1 MHEENV
7 DSNDAKQRAQPNPQP
22 KEASLSKNRMSASGR
37 FFLFV
42 TFVLAGCGLTLAGFL
57 YLQLIQDSPL
67 EKAMVENDKA
77 RQIFSA
83 NVTDQL
89 SSAQS
94 ILEKSQRELKGDLE
108 GQIEQRLSNAEADL
122 QTGLELVT
130 ASKPTTPNK
139 WRLAEAG
146 YLLREA
152 NRRLVMQRDTV
163 FALRALTSAEE
174 ILQDLGDLAPFPLR
188 AKLADDI
195 ASLKRIKVVDTE
207 AVFIRL
213 ETLKDDVPNGL
224 SKQAG
229 IAAAAPVSAPQAQV
243 WWQQILDRIKGLI
256 RISKLVEKAERQEL
270 AKILPSQEVAT
281 LANLRIRLA
290 IEQAQLGLL
299 QEQEEIYKT
308 SLLRAKA
315 TTLEYF
321 DANGL
326 LEMKLLANIQALLAI
341 DLTPDLTDI
350 TGSLEML
357 SKAEADAE

>member
-7 DSNDAKQRAQPNPQP
+7 DSNDPKQRARPNPLP
-22 KEASLSKNRMSASGR
+22 KEDSLSKNRMSALGR
-37 FFLFV
+37 FFLFL

-57 YLQLIQDSPL
+57 YLQLVQESPL
-67 EKAMVENDKA
+67 EKAMAENDKA

-83 NVTDQL
+83 RMADQL

-94 ILEKSQRELKGDLE
+94 ILEKGQREVRSDLE

-122 QTGLELVT
+122 QTGLELV
-130 ASKPTTPNK
+130 AANKPTTPNK

-174 ILQDLGDLAPFPLR
+174 ILRDLGDLAPFPLR

-195 ASLKRIKVVDTE
+195 ASLERIKAVDIE

-224 SKQAG
+224 PKQG
-229 IAAAAPVSAPQAQV
+229 VVAAAAPASVPQAQV

-256 RISKLVEKAERQEL
+256 RISRLVEQAESQEL
-270 AKILPSQEVAT
+270 AKILPTQEVAT
-281 LANLRIRLA
+281 LASLRIKMA

-299 QEQEEIYKT
+299 QEQEQIYKT

-321 DANGL
+321 DANGV
-326 LEMKLLANIQALLAI
+326 LEAKLLANIQALLAI
-341 DLTPDLTDI
+341 DLTPDLIDLS
-350 TGSLEML
+350 GSLEML
-357 SKAEADAE
+357 SKAEANAE

>member
-7 DSNDAKQRAQPNPQP
+7 DSNDPKRRVQPNPQP
-22 KEASLSKNRMSASGR
+22 KEGSLSKNRMSASGR
-37 FFLFV
+37 FFLFL
-42 TFVLAGCGLTLAGFL
+42 TFLLSACGLTLGGFL
-57 YLQLIQDSPL
+57 YLQLIQESPL

-83 NVTDQL
+83 KVTDQL
-89 SSAQS
+89 TMAQS
-94 ILEKSQRELKGDLE
+94 MLEKSQRELWSDLE
-108 GQIEQRLSNAEADL
+108 GRIEQRLSNAEADL

-130 ASKPTTPNK
+130 ESKPTTPNK

-152 NRRLVMQRDTV
+152 NRRLLMQRDTV
-163 FALRALTSAEE
+163 FALRALTSAEA
-174 ILQDLGDLAPFPLR
+174 ILRDLGDLAPFPLR

-195 ASLKRIKVVDTE
+195 ASLKRIDAVDIE

-213 ETLKDDVPNGL
+213 ETLKDDIPNGL
-224 SKQAG
+224 PKQG
-229 IAAAAPVSAPQAQV
+229 VIAAAPASAPQAEV
-243 WWQQILDRIKGLI
+243 WWHQILDRIKGLI
-256 RISKLVEKAERQEL
+256 RISTLVEQAESQEL
-270 AKILPSQEVAT
+270 TKILPTQEVAT
-281 LANLRIRLA
+281 LASLRIRLA

-299 QEQEEIYKT
+299 QEQEQIYKS

-321 DANGL
+321 DANGV
-326 LEMKLLANIQALLAI
+326 LEEKFLANIQALLGI
-341 DLTPDLTDI
+341 DLTPDLIDL

-357 SKAEADAE
+357 SKAEANAE

>member
-7 DSNDAKQRAQPNPQP
+7 DSNDPKQRARPNPLP
-22 KEASLSKNRMSASGR
+22 KEDSLSKNRMSALGR
-37 FFLFV
+37 FFLFL

-57 YLQLIQDSPL
+57 YLQLVQESPL
-67 EKAMVENDKA
+67 EKAMAENDKA

-83 NVTDQL
+83 RMADQL

-94 ILEKSQRELKGDLE
+94 ILEKGQRELRSDLE

-130 ASKPTTPNK
+130 ANKPTTPNK

-174 ILQDLGDLAPFPLR
+174 ILRDLGDLAPFPLR

-195 ASLKRIKVVDTE
+195 ASLERIKTVDIE

-213 ETLKDDVPNGL
+213 ETLKDDIPNGL
-224 SKQAG
+224 PKQG
-229 IAAAAPVSAPQAQV
+229 VVAAAAPASVPQAQV

-256 RISKLVEKAERQEL
+256 RISRLVEQAESQEL
-270 AKILPSQEVAT
+270 AKILPTQEVAT
-281 LANLRIRLA
+281 LASLRIKMA

-299 QEQEEIYKT
+299 QEQEQIYKT

-321 DANGL
+321 DANGV
-326 LEMKLLANIQALLAI
+326 LEVKLLANIQALLAI
-341 DLTPDLTDI
+341 DLTPDLIDLS
-350 TGSLEML
+350 GSLEML
-357 SKAEADAE
+357 SKAEANAE